1 MNNLLSSSFP
11 RGSDMEASPLDV
23 EMAVHNS
30 EKSLVGFFEEVSKI
44 KDGMDAIQELLL
56 KLNEDNESTKG
67 IHRPGAM
74 RELRLRMDE
83 HVSLVLK
90 NGRSIKSKLE
100 ALDASNL
107 ANRKVKGCEEG
118 SSTDRTRMSITN
130 SLRIKLRDLMADFAN
145 LRERMSSE
153 YRGTIERRYFTV
165 TGEQASQEVIERMI
179 QTGESENFLRKAIQE
194 QGRRQILDTI
204 QEIQE
209 RHDAMMEV
217 EKNLRELQQIFQDL
231 ATLVDAQ
238 GAQLNTIE
246 EHVNK
251 AASFVDRGTQQ
262 LVKAK
267 RSQRRSRKWTC
278 IGIIILIIILLVI
291 LLPILTRR

>member
-11 RGSDMEASPLDV
+11 RGSDMEANPLDV

-44 KDGMDAIQELLL
+44 KDAMDAIQELLL
-56 KLNEDNESTKG
+56 KLNEDNESSKSV
-67 IHRPGAM
+67 HKPGAM
-74 RELRLRMDE
+74 RELRSRMDE

-90 NGRSIKSKLE
+90 NGRGIKSKLE

-130 SLRIKLRDLMADFAN
+130 SLRIKLRDLMADLAN

-194 QGRRQILDTI
+194 QGRGQILDTI

-209 RHDAMMEV
+209 RHDAVVEV
-217 EKNLRELQQIFQDL
+217 ERNLRELQQIFQDL

-278 IGIIILIIILLVI
+278 IGIILLIIILLVI
-291 LLPILTRR
+291 LLPILTRK

>member
-11 RGSDMEASPLDV
+11 RGSDMEANPLDV

-30 EKSLVGFFEEVSKI
+30 EKSLVGFFEEVSRI
-44 KDGMDAIQELLL
+44 KDAMDAIQELLL
-56 KLNEDNESTKG
+56 KLNEDNESSKSV
-67 IHRPGAM
+67 HKPGAM
-74 RELRLRMDE
+74 RELRSRMDE

-90 NGRSIKSKLE
+90 NGRAIKSKLE

-130 SLRIKLRDLMADFAN
+130 SLRIKLRDLMADLAN

-194 QGRRQILDTI
+194 QGRGQILDTI

-209 RHDAMMEV
+209 RHDAVVEV
-217 EKNLRELQQIFQDL
+217 ERNLRELQQIFQDL

-278 IGIIILIIILLVI
+278 IGIILLIIILLVI
-291 LLPILTRR
+291 LLPILTRK